1 VPGMRRTRRSAGLP
15 HATSG
20 SRARTATLLILFAGA
35 AGCSITGTSAR
46 DGQQL
51 ELARNRQRW
60 ASAGLHD
67 YEFDFQRNCF
77 CAPEATERVHILV
90 RRDAIVS
97 VVRSR
102 DGQPASATFAVWPR
116 VDELFTDVQQ
126 RVDQHVERL
135 DVRYDPTFG
144 YPLSVVVDIA
154 ALAADDEYSL
164 TAGNLRR
171 LP

>member
-1 VPGMRRTRRSAGLP
+1 MRLIFRPARPQRARSAT
-15 HATSG
+15 HARSI
-20 SRARTATLLILFAGA
+20 ALLILLAGVSS
-35 AGCSITGTSAR
+35 CSITGTSAR
-46 DGQQL
+46 DSQQL

-60 ASAGLHD
+60 ASADLHD
-67 YEFDFQRNCF
+67 YEFDFQRICF
-77 CAPEATERVHILV
+77 CAPEATEPVHILV

-97 VVRSR
+97 VVRTR
-102 DGQPASATFAVWPR
+102 DGQPASVTFTAWPR
-116 VDELFTDVQQ
+116 VDELFADVQQ

-144 YPLSVVVDIA
+144 YPLSVIVDV
-154 ALAADDEYSL
+154 ALMSADDEYSL

>member
-1 VPGMRRTRRSAGLP
+1 MRLV
-15 HATSG
+15 
-20 SRARTATLLILFAGA
+20 LLIVFAGVT
-35 AGCSITGTSAR
+35 GCSITGTSAR
-46 DGQQL
+46 SGEQL

-60 ASAGLHD
+60 ASAGMHD

-77 CAPEATERVHILV
+77 CAPEATEPVHILV

-97 VVRSR
+97 VVRTR
-102 DGQPASATFAVWPR
+102 DGQPASTTFGVWPR
-116 VDELFTDVQQ
+116 VDELFADVQQ
-126 RVDQHVERL
+126 RVDQHAERL

-154 ALAADDEYSL
+154 ATTADDEYSL
-164 TAGNLRR
+164 SAGNLRR